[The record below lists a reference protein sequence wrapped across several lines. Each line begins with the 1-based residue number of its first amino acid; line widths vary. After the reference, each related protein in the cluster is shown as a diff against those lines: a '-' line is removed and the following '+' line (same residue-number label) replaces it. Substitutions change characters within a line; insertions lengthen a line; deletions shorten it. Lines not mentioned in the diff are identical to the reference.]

1 MEGRSA
7 AITRKCSQYALLLY
21 FVLIIVAFSTL
32 VHKNDNFD
40 IYKTINSVWS
50 HSTYHL
56 RWRDS
61 TTYLA
66 PHHMFWN
73 SGRQLVSTYTVSYFQ
88 SSNSTC
94 KVNRRYHQS
103 DLEKKWYKIIDS
115 IADNTKQWKRGCD
128 VIRED
133 ADKINQLMAYHD
145 KWNIDTSIK
154 WDLQWMNDSILSYFE
169 VEEDCGNGAVVEYVP
184 MEPLIGFLRHPKTI
198 CLDPSTDIVDKGYMF
213 LLNSLLVFPSAKR
226 NHLTTKYYLF
236 DLGASLYAEGFGGAS
251 QKWFVDEYRSRGIE
265 FDRILC
271 WEGTQKKPTSIY
283 DSYPKDV
290 VDKVSYYNVLAE
302 QDLDAKMSPV
312 RMIKALVKPHDFLV
326 LKIDIDND
334 PVELSIVQSFI
345 DDPTITNLI
354 DEFFFEHHV
363 NQNPVEHFGW
373 GGEKK
378 MMNITQ
384 SYSLFNKLRNAGIRA
399 HSWV

>member
-1 MEGRSA
+1 MEGGSASA
-7 AITRKCSQYALLLY
+7 ANTRKRSRYALLLY
-21 FVLIIVAFSTL
+21 FVFIIVAFSTL
-32 VHKNDNFD
+32 VCNQNE

-61 TTYLA
+61 TTNVA
-66 PHHMFWN
+66 PYHMFWN
-73 SGRQLVSTYTVSYFQ
+73 LGRQLSSTYTVPYFQ
-88 SSNSTC
+88 LSNATC
-94 KVNRRYHQS
+94 KISRRYHQS

-115 IADNTKQWKRGCD
+115 VADNTKQWKRGCD

-133 ADKINQLMAYHD
+133 TDKINQLMAYHD
-145 KWNIDTSIK
+145 KWNNDTAVK
-154 WDLQWMNDSILSYFE
+154 WDLQWMNDSILSYYE
-169 VEEDCGNGAVVEYVP
+169 IEEDCGNGAVVEYVP
-184 MEPLIGFLRHPKTI
+184 IEPLIGFLRHPKTI
-198 CLDPSTDIVDKGYMF
+198 CLDSTNVVDKGYMF
-213 LLNSLLVFPSAKR
+213 LLNSLLVVPSTKK
-226 NHLTTKYYLF
+226 NHLTAKYYLF
-236 DLGASLYAEGFGGAS
+236 DLGASTYTQGLGGAS

-271 WEGTQKKPTSIY
+271 WEGTQVKPTSIY
-283 DSYPKDV
+283 ESYPKDV

-312 RMIKALVKPHDFLV
+312 RMIKALVKPYDFLV

-363 NQNPVEHFGW
+363 NKNPVEHYGW
-373 GGEKK
+373 GGAAK

-384 SYSLFNKLRNAGIRA
+384 SYALFNKLRDAGIRA